1 MLYEILVI
9 FIATLTMS
17 LNMAKRKNYIKLADR
32 AKLFMEKHKR
42 NFKSRGA
49 GHDLPPFI
57 RELCTFGGLPYED
70 WEALRSDERYSQK
83 HYSLPEPVYGYEESC
98 ESCGLIYV
106 DEIFCVACPL
116 PKGQLT
122 NPDSELPIMV
132 AAAWKRASAV
142 LGIPE
147 IAQRYDLPEYDLD
160 VKRSMLWLA
169 RMLRF
174 NAGEAS
180 NRDQL
185 WIAINELPIH
195 RAANFTSTES
205 LCRGGVSVYTIEL
218 PHHGKYYVQFVGTRP
233 DERLDSLPMSSMS
246 SDAAELKAVE
256 AAQQHDAYVHH
267 NEGVVAAKNETP
279 VLSNKTPVLSKKA
292 QMRKRLKQIQ
302 PHRGR

>member
-17 LNMAKRKNYIKLADR
+17 LIMARKTIKQHKEEFIEQHGGDLGGVGVKGAILLPAFITDLA
-32 AKLFMEKHKR
+32 
-42 NFKSRGA
+42 
-49 GHDLPPFI
+49 
-57 RELCTFGGLPYED
+57 CVGGMPYAD
-70 WEALRSDERYSQK
+70 WASLKDDERFTKKTYA
-83 HYSLPEPVYGYEESC
+83 LPEPLYDHEESC

-106 DEIFCVACPL
+106 DEISCVACPL

-122 NPDSELPIMV
+122 NPDSDLPIMV

-147 IAQRYDLPEYDLD
+147 IAQRYDLPEYDMD
-160 VKRSMLWLA
+160 VERSMLWLA

-195 RAANFTSTES
+195 RAATFTSTES

-267 NEGVVAAKNETP
+267 NEGVVAAKNKTP

>member
-1 MLYEILVI
+1 
-9 FIATLTMS
+9 
-17 LNMAKRKNYIKLADR
+17 
-32 AKLFMEKHKR
+32 
-42 NFKSRGA
+42 
-49 GHDLPPFI
+49 
-57 RELCTFGGLPYED
+57 
-70 WEALRSDERYSQK
+70 
-83 HYSLPEPVYGYEESC
+83 
-98 ESCGLIYV
+98 
-106 DEIFCVACPL
+106 
-116 PKGQLT
+116 
-122 NPDSELPIMV
+122 MV